1 MNDCKFTC
9 LMSSSLLLCSMT
21 ANVAMTSGVMMPWLK
36 VMKHCVLKSILSW
49 SVSRMTMMTNTTVTR
64 SWDEVIIRNPTSEV
78 MILGVTGGR
87 GSLCSLGI
95 LLVFSESGLHFGTTY
110 TLFSGLYYPMIHE
123 ANFETVLQEC

>member
-1 MNDCKFTC
+1 MKDCKFTC

-87 GSLCSLGI
+87 GSL
-95 LLVFSESGLHFGTTY
+95 
-110 TLFSGLYYPMIHE
+110 
-123 ANFETVLQEC
+123 